1 MGYGDFNGDGIPD
14 IVFSPGNATPR
25 VPIIIALR
33 QPGGSYVNGTTQVI
47 RGEVPA
53 PIVGRKD
60 IVADFNGDGRP
71 DSNSYAGKFVIC
83 QTIWLGAGGCAR

>member
-1 MGYGDFNGDGIPD
+1 MVTGFQTSSFPL
-14 IVFSPGNATPR
+14 ATPPLG

-83 QTIWLGAGGCAR
+83 QTTWLGASGCAR